1 MQIKSEPGRKEFM
14 LPDMDSTF
22 RVFAAHWRTV
32 DREWKYPLHKH
43 PLFEVNLVLSGVQE
57 MNVNGIAYKQNPGDL
72 VLLNP
77 GDNHE
82 SSVICDDEM
91 TYYCLHFDVDER
103 SFREL
108 LIRNSHCFHESG
120 SELAVAIRPALDKL
134 MALTS
139 EEAVVRVES
148 RMNILSA
155 LFELFAGLSGT
166 LSELNRDSAGAR
178 KSAVASQIAAMLER
192 TVEIEATGGDKENVT
207 ETETETIKIIAD
219 SIGYSM
225 SSVNRMF
232 TQVYGVSPRKYL
244 STLMLKKAKL
254 LLMNPEATVES
265 ISAKLGYH
273 NIAHFSRQFKRWT
286 GESPSR
292 FRSRFHD

>member
-1 MQIKSEPGRKEFM
+1 MQIKIESARKEFM

-32 DREWKYPLHKH
+32 DPEWKYPLHKH
-43 PLFEVNLVLSGVQE
+43 PLFEVNLVLSGTQE
-57 MNVNGIAYKQNPGDL
+57 MKVNGHAYKQGPGDL
-72 VLLNP
+72 ILLNP

-82 SSVICDDEM
+82 SSVVCNDEM

-108 LIRNSHCFHESG
+108 LIRNSHCFHEAG
-120 SELAVAIRPALDKL
+120 SELAVAIKPALDKL

-166 LSELNRDSAGAR
+166 LSELNRGDEAGAR
-178 KSAVASQIAAMLER
+178 KSAAAAQIATMLER
-192 TVEIEATGGDKENVT
+192 TVEGAASRREQEDEM
-207 ETETETIKIIAD
+207 ETIKLIAD
-219 SIGYSM
+219 SVGYSM

-232 TQVYGVSPRKYL
+232 TQVYGVSPRQYL

-265 ISAKLGYH
+265 ISARLGYH

-286 GESPSR
+286 GESPSS
-292 FRSRFHD
+292 FRSRFHE

>member
-1 MQIKSEPGRKEFM
+1 MSTTFETVRKEFM
-14 LPDMDSTF
+14 LPDMESTF

-32 DREWKYPLHKH
+32 DRDWNYPLHKH

-57 MNVNGIAYKQNPGDL
+57 MTVNGLAYRQNPGDL
-72 VLLNP
+72 MLLGP

-82 SSVICDDEM
+82 SKVIEGGEM

-120 SELAVAIRPALDKL
+120 SELAIAIKPALDKI

-139 EEAVVRVES
+139 KEAAGRVES
-148 RMNILSA
+148 RMSILSA

-166 LSELNRDSAGAR
+166 LSELNRNSAGVR
-178 KSAVASQIAAMLER
+178 KSAAASQIALMLEQA
-192 TVEIEATGGDKENVT
+192 VENAANGGEKDSELDTIRSIAEAV
-207 ETETETIKIIAD
+207 
-219 SIGYSM
+219 GYSM

-232 TQVYGVSPRKYL
+232 THVYGVSPRQYL

-254 LLMNPEATVES
+254 LLMDPDASVES

-273 NIAHFSRQFKRWT
+273 NMAHFSRQFKRWT
-286 GESPSR
+286 GESPSS
-292 FRSRFHD
+292 FRGRFHD

>member
-1 MQIKSEPGRKEFM
+1 MQIKIESARKEFM

-32 DREWKYPLHKH
+32 DPDWKYPLHKH
-43 PLFEVNLVLSGVQE
+43 PLFEVNLVLSGTQE
-57 MNVNGIAYKQNPGDL
+57 MKVNGHAYKQGPGDL
-72 VLLNP
+72 ILLNP

-82 SSVICDDEM
+82 SSVASNDEM

-108 LIRNSHCFHESG
+108 LIRNSRCFHEAG
-120 SELAVAIRPALDKL
+120 SELAVAIKPALDKL

-166 LSELNRDSAGAR
+166 LSELNRGDEAGAR
-178 KSAVASQIAAMLER
+178 KSAAAAQIATMLER
-192 TVEIEATGGDKENVT
+192 TVEGAASRRGQEDEM
-207 ETETETIKIIAD
+207 ETIKLIAD
-219 SIGYSM
+219 SVGYSM

-232 TQVYGVSPRKYL
+232 TQVYGVSPRQYL

-265 ISAKLGYH
+265 ISARLGYH

-286 GESPSR
+286 GESPSS
-292 FRSRFHD
+292 FRSRFHE

>member
-1 MQIKSEPGRKEFM
+1 MSSTFESVRKEFM

-32 DREWKYPLHKH
+32 DRDWKYPLHKH

-57 MNVNGIAYKQNPGDL
+57 MSVNGAAYKQNPGDL
-72 VLLNP
+72 MLLGP

-82 SSVICDDEM
+82 SKVIGDEEM

-108 LIRNSHCFHESG
+108 LIRNSRCFHESG
-120 SELAVAIRPALDKL
+120 SELAVAIKPALDKI

-139 EEAVVRVES
+139 KEAAGRLES
-148 RMNILSA
+148 RMSILSA

-166 LSELNRDSAGAR
+166 LSELNRDAAGAR
-178 KSAVASQIAAMLER
+178 KSAAASQIVLMLEQA
-192 TVEIEATGGDKENVT
+192 VEREANVGDKDSGMD
-207 ETETETIKIIAD
+207 TIQSIAAAV
-219 SIGYSM
+219 GYSM

-232 TQVYGVSPRKYL
+232 THVYGVSPRQYL
-244 STLMLKKAKL
+244 STLILKKAKL
-254 LLMNPEATVES
+254 LLMDPDASVES

-273 NIAHFSRQFKRWT
+273 NMAHFSRQFKRWT
-286 GESPSR
+286 GESPSS
-292 FRSRFHD
+292 FRGRFHD

>member
-1 MQIKSEPGRKEFM
+1 MPAKLEPVRKEFM

-32 DREWKYPLHKH
+32 DPDWKYPLHKH

-57 MNVNGIAYKQNPGDL
+57 MTVNGVAYVQNSGDL
-72 VLLNP
+72 MLLNP
-77 GDNHE
+77 GDNHGSKVVGGE
-82 SSVICDDEM
+82 EM

-108 LIRNSHCFHESG
+108 LVRNSRCFHESG
-120 SELAVAIRPALDKL
+120 SELAVAIKPALDKI

-139 EEAVVRVES
+139 KEAAGRVES
-148 RMNILSA
+148 RMSILSA

-166 LSELNRDSAGAR
+166 LSELNRDAAGAR
-178 KSAVASQIAAMLER
+178 KSAAASQIAVKLEQA
-192 TVEIEATGGDKENVT
+192 VESAANGGEKDSEMD
-207 ETETETIKIIAD
+207 TIRSIAA
-219 SIGYSM
+219 SVGYSM

-232 TQVYGVSPRKYL
+232 THVYGVSPRQYL
-244 STLMLKKAKL
+244 SQLILKKAKL
-254 LLMNPEATVES
+254 LLMDPDASVES

-273 NIAHFSRQFKRWT
+273 NMAHFSRQFKRWT
-286 GESPSR
+286 GESPSS
-292 FRSRFHD
+292 FRGRLHE

>member
-1 MQIKSEPGRKEFM
+1 MRAKQEPARKEFM
-14 LPDMDSTF
+14 LPDMESTF

-32 DREWKYPLHKH
+32 DPDWKYPLHKH
-43 PLFEVNLVLSGVQE
+43 PLFEVNLVLSGTQE
-57 MNVNGIAYKQNPGDL
+57 MKVNGHAYKQGPGDL
-72 VLLNP
+72 ILLNP

-82 SSVICDDEM
+82 SSVVCDDEM

-108 LIRNSHCFHESG
+108 LIRNSHCFHEAG
-120 SELAVAIRPALDKL
+120 SELAVAIKPALDKL

-139 EEAVVRVES
+139 EESAVRVES

-166 LSELNRDSAGAR
+166 LSELNRDAAGAR
-178 KSAVASQIAAMLER
+178 KSAAASQIAAMLER
-192 TVEIEATGGDKENVT
+192 TVESAAERGEKEDEV
-207 ETETETIKIIAD
+207 ETIKLIAD
-219 SIGYSM
+219 SVGYSM

-232 TQVYGVSPRKYL
+232 TQVYGVSPRQYL
-244 STLMLKKAKL
+244 SSLMLKKAKL

-265 ISAKLGYH
+265 ISARLGYH

-286 GESPSR
+286 GESPSS
-292 FRSRFHD
+292 FRSRFHE

>member
-1 MQIKSEPGRKEFM
+1 MQAKREPARKEFM

-32 DREWKYPLHKH
+32 DPDWKYPLHKH
-43 PLFEVNLVLSGVQE
+43 PLFEVNLVLSGTQE
-57 MNVNGIAYKQNPGDL
+57 MKVNGHAYKQGPGDL
-72 VLLNP
+72 ILLNP

-82 SSVICDDEM
+82 SSVVCNDEM

-108 LIRNSHCFHESG
+108 LIRNSHCFHEAG
-120 SELAVAIRPALDKL
+120 SELAVAIKPALDKL

-139 EEAVVRVES
+139 EESVVRVES

-166 LSELNRDSAGAR
+166 LSELNRGAAGAR
-178 KSAVASQIAAMLER
+178 KSAAASQIAAMLER
-192 TVEIEATGGDKENVT
+192 TVESAAERGEKEDEV
-207 ETETETIKIIAD
+207 ETIKLIAD
-219 SIGYSM
+219 SVGYSM

-232 TQVYGVSPRKYL
+232 TQVYGVSPRQYL
-244 STLMLKKAKL
+244 SSLMLKKAKL

-265 ISAKLGYH
+265 ISARLGYH

-286 GESPSR
+286 GESPSS

>member
-1 MQIKSEPGRKEFM
+1 MSTTFETVRKEFM
-14 LPDMDSTF
+14 LPDMESTF

-32 DREWKYPLHKH
+32 DRDWNYPLHKH

-57 MNVNGIAYKQNPGDL
+57 MTVNGLAYRQNPGDL
-72 VLLNP
+72 MLLGP

-82 SSVICDDEM
+82 SKVIGDEEM

-120 SELAVAIRPALDKL
+120 SELAIAIKPALDKI

-139 EEAVVRVES
+139 KEAAGRVES
-148 RMNILSA
+148 RMSILSA

-166 LSELNRDSAGAR
+166 LSELNRDSAGVR
-178 KSAVASQIAAMLER
+178 KSAAASQIALMLEQA
-192 TVEIEATGGDKENVT
+192 VENAANGGEKDSELD
-207 ETETETIKIIAD
+207 TIRSIAAAV
-219 SIGYSM
+219 GYSM

-232 TQVYGVSPRKYL
+232 THVYGVSPRQYL

-254 LLMNPEATVES
+254 LLMDPDASVES

-273 NIAHFSRQFKRWT
+273 NMAHFSRQFKRWT
-286 GESPSR
+286 GESPSS
-292 FRSRFHD
+292 FRGRFHD

>member
-1 MQIKSEPGRKEFM
+1 M

-43 PLFEVNLVLSGVQE
+43 PLFEVNLVLSGTQE
-57 MNVNGIAYKQNPGDL
+57 MKVNGLSYKQKPGDL
-72 VLLNP
+72 ILLNP
-77 GDNHE
+77 GDDHE
-82 SSVICDDEM
+82 SCVIDDEEM

-108 LIRNSHCFHESG
+108 LIRNSNCFHESG
-120 SELAVAIRPALDKL
+120 SELALAIRPALDKL

-148 RMNILSA
+148 RMSILSA

-166 LSELNRDSAGAR
+166 LSEQNRDAAGAR

-192 TVEIEATGGDKENVT
+192 AVESAVNGGEKEN
-207 ETETETIKIIAD
+207 EMETIHSIAAAV
-219 SIGYSM
+219 GYSM

-232 TQVYGVSPRKYL
+232 TYVYGVSPRQYL

-254 LLMNPEATVES
+254 LLMEPEVTVES

-286 GESPSR
+286 GESPSN
-292 FRSRFHD
+292 FRSRFHE